1 MNKSALKTVIA
12 VVLLVLLAF
21 LIPSATLAPSYP
33 SEGTLLGQNDPLLT
47 VGWLSV
53 TPYSCCMT
61 LGAALAVVLTLLLF
75 RKDSNV
81 DAPMLCILSLP
92 CALIG
97 GHLVYCAAM
106 MGSILSDYEEGAAL
120 IWQLKGGY
128 TLYGAVLGLLL
139 GLLVYAKA
147 TGRPFARLADA
158 VTPGAAIA
166 LAIGRLGEF
175 FIAQGLGEYVEDE
188 SLAHFPLL
196 ICTYADEDWS
206 QWQIPVFFYEALA
219 ALVILAVVLVM
230 LRRGAP
236 AGRMAETFMGLLGVT
251 QIFLESLRRDE
262 FLRFGFVRFTQLAAA
277 VTLAAVLFLR
287 VRRMVLDRGW
297 QSWQIARI
305 VMFVL
310 CVGVVIA
317 IEFALDKSTIN
328 NLLLYCIMAV
338 CQVVMGIAVQRD
350 DQ

>member
-1 MNKSALKTVIA
+1 MNKSLLKTAIA
-12 VVLLVLLAF
+12 VIMLVFLAF

-47 VGWLSV
+47 IGNLSV

-61 LGAALAVVLTLLLF
+61 LGAALAMVLTLILF
-75 RKDSNV
+75 RKDTNV
-81 DAPMLCILSLP
+81 DAPALCVLALP

-97 GHLVYCAAM
+97 GHLVYCATM
-106 MGSILSDYEEGAAL
+106 LGSILSDYEEGAAL

-128 TLYGAVLGLLL
+128 TLYGAFIGLLL
-139 GLLVYAKA
+139 GLLIYSRLAH
-147 TGRPFARLADA
+147 RLFARLADA
-158 VTPGAAIA
+158 VTPGAAVA
-166 LAIGRLGEF
+166 LAVGRLGEF

-188 SLAHFPLL
+188 ALAHFPLL

-206 QWQIPVFFYEALA
+206 QWQIPVFFYEAVA
-219 ALVILAVVLVM
+219 ALVILIVVLVM

-236 AGRMAETFMGLLGVT
+236 SGRMAETFVGLLGVT

-287 VRRMVLDRGW
+287 VRRMVLDRSW
-297 QSWQIARI
+297 QRWQIARVVI
-305 VMFVL
+305 FAL

-328 NLLLYCIMAV
+328 NLLLYCVMAV
-338 CQVVMGIAVQRD
+338 CQIVMGVAILRD
-350 DQ
+350 GQ